1 MHNMPA
7 IARCIKF
14 ILLIFPFAACH
25 YSTTSIKNP
34 TFRASTDSLGES
46 IMKLVAC
53 QKINLDG
60 KEINTDGRA
69 RTALNIE
76 ILNPGNLSSNTDSL
90 HTLGK
95 EIAVVIKGGLTD
107 PKSFEVLNVI
117 FINQKTTGG
126 MSVSSNR
133 GFEYQTDTL
142 K

>member
-1 MHNMPA
+1 MHNMPT
-7 IARCIKF
+7 IARCITF
-14 ILLIFPFAACH
+14 ALLIFPITACH
-25 YSTTSIKNP
+25 YTKTYTKSP

-60 KEINTDGRA
+60 KEINTDGRD

-76 ILNPGNLSSNTDSL
+76 ILNPGDVSSNTDSL

-95 EIAVVIKGGLTD
+95 EIAVVIKDGLTD

-126 MSVSSNR
+126 MSISSNR
-133 GFEYQTDTL
+133 GFEYQADTL